1 MSCTHNSYEVSD
13 MVAEHDAGQTFDIE
27 FIIQNN
33 SLILSAGNPVKSSTA
48 TVAGGTGE
56 TLN

>member
-1 MSCTHNSYEVSD
+1 

-48 TVAGGTGE
+48 TIAGWSEE